1 MRPMNPR
8 FLPWRERNGKLS
20 LLKLV
25 VFVALFLPAAWTA
38 AAFLRDALGPRPLN
52 EAIHQIGLWTIRF
65 LFISLAMT
73 PARQALHWPR
83 LVLVRRMVGVAAFSY
98 GILHLTLY
106 VGDQSFN
113 LWTVASEIVLR
124 FYLTIGFVA
133 LLGLTALAVT
143 STDAMIRRLGG
154 RRWRRLHQL
163 AYGIALLGTVHYFIQ
178 SKLEVWEPMIIAGL
192 YAWLMAYRLVAWRT
206 VSGRVPL
213 WGLAVLSIGAGLAT
227 ALGETLYFWLW
238 MGAPP
243 DLVLAANLSLAT
255 GTRPGWV
262 VLAIGLTFTA
272 AAIVRAPAKKTRLRP
287 A

>member
-1 MRPMNPR
+1 MRLMNPR
-8 FLPWRERNGKLS
+8 FLPWLERNGRLS
-20 LLKLV
+20 PLKLV
-25 VFVALFLPAAWTA
+25 VFVALFLPAAWLCV
-38 AAFLRDALGPRPLN
+38 AFLRDALGPRPLN
-52 EAIHQIGLWTIRF
+52 EAIHQMGLWTIRF
-65 LFISLAMT
+65 IFISLAMT

-83 LVLVRRMVGVAAFSY
+83 LVLVRRMVGVAAFTY
-98 GILHLTLY
+98 GIVHLTLY
-106 VGDQSFN
+106 IGDQSFN

-133 LLGLTALAVT
+133 LLGLAALAVT

-163 AYGIALLGTVHYFIQ
+163 IYGIALLGSVHYFIQ
-178 SKLEVWEPMIIAGL
+178 SKLEVWEPMIVAGL
-192 YAWLMAYRLVAWRT
+192 YVWLMAYRLVASRT

-243 DLVLAANLSLAT
+243 DLVLTANLSLET
-255 GTRPGWV
+255 GVRPGWV
-262 VLAIGLTFTA
+262 VLAIGLGFTA
-272 AAIVRAPAKKTRLRP
+272 AAIVRAPARKTRLRP

>member
-1 MRPMNPR
+1 MNPR
-8 FLPWRERNGKLS
+8 FLPWLERNGRLS
-20 LLKLV
+20 PLKLV
-25 VFVALFLPAAWTA
+25 VFVALFLPAAWLCV
-38 AAFLRDALGPRPLN
+38 AFLRDALGPRPLN
-52 EAIHQIGLWTIRF
+52 EAIHQMGLWTIRF
-65 LFISLAMT
+65 IFISLAMT

-83 LVLVRRMVGVAAFSY
+83 LVLVRRMVGVAAFTY
-98 GILHLTLY
+98 GIVHLTLY
-106 VGDQSFN
+106 IGDQSFN

-154 RRWRRLHQL
+154 RRWRQLHQL
-163 AYGIALLGTVHYFIQ
+163 IYGIALLGSVHYFIQ
-178 SKLEVWEPMIIAGL
+178 SKLEVWEPMIVAGL
-192 YAWLMAYRLVAWRT
+192 YAWLMAYRLVASRT

-213 WGLAVLSIGAGLAT
+213 WGLTALSIGAGLAT

-243 DLVLAANLSLAT
+243 DLVLAANLSLET
-255 GTRPGWV
+255 GVRPGWV
-262 VLAIGLTFTA
+262 VLAIGLAFTA
-272 AAIVRAPAKKTRLRP
+272 AAIVRAPARKTRLRP

>member
-1 MRPMNPR
+1 MNPR
-8 FLPWRERNGKLS
+8 FLPWLERNGRLS
-20 LLKLV
+20 PLKLV
-25 VFVALFLPAAWTA
+25 VFVALFLPAAWLCV
-38 AAFLRDALGPRPLN
+38 AFLRDALGPRPLN
-52 EAIHQIGLWTIRF
+52 EAIHQMGLWTIRF
-65 LFISLAMT
+65 IFISLAMT

-83 LVLVRRMVGVAAFSY
+83 LVLVRRMVGVAAFTY
-98 GILHLTLY
+98 GIVHLTLY
-106 VGDQSFN
+106 IGDQSFN
-113 LWTVASEIVLR
+113 LWTVVSEIVLR

-133 LLGLTALAVT
+133 LLGLAALAVT

-163 AYGIALLGTVHYFIQ
+163 IYGIALLGTVHYFIQ

-192 YAWLMAYRLVAWRT
+192 YAWLMAYRLVASRT

-213 WGLAVLSIGAGLAT
+213 WGLAALSIGAGLAT

-243 DLVLAANLSLAT
+243 DLVLAANLSLET
-255 GTRPGWV
+255 GVRPGWV
-262 VLAIGLTFTA
+262 VLAIGLAFTA
-272 AAIVRAPAKKTRLRP
+272 AALVRAPARKTRLRP